1 MASERLMAHD
11 GNVIDDT
18 TFATGDNNSHHMHT
32 TTMGTHEHTDEV
44 LSTTGGDNKISAPP
58 PAAASTYYTSFNE
71 EAEYNTSII
80 DSTQVVNQPPPP
92 AATTNNN
99 NSASKSASIEYEQLL
114 SSTIISLFQKFL
126 PALHQRLSSS
136 SDNNNNNN
144 DETNRSELALQSS
157 RSLEFA
163 DGYSGNYKTTGLD
176 NNDDD
181 DDNDAVLDVESQSF
195 GAASSPYH
203 PSERI
208 STATTPK
215 VSNLKTTGLLDSSD
229 TIDNDECIHNY
240 TNYHH
245 HHHQS
250 HQHQQHH
257 QLQRQ
262 HSNSSTDYL
271 PQSAAVLLN
280 TLQHTNFDRGA
291 EEILSSILRSGGSS
305 SFDDGDTN
313 DVREVGGGGEGSGE
327 LVVDGNHD
335 GVAVNA
341 DGSMS
346 KKKKPPAATI
356 NTQDAATKSTNN
368 SFEQQSQQQQQQ
380 QQQHNYDDDDDNS
393 ISGDMARLSKS
404 IAHLQRD
411 LDNIDMSRF
420 DGMVDMEQ
428 QQQQDLL
435 DGGGGSRGNGW
446 KRWIRN
452 WLLSHG
458 IIEDEKMV
466 NSLLS
471 NDDERG
477 EGDDDGSIITPGRG
491 GFTIFDFERDYVLV
505 LTLLL
510 VFFVL
515 LRNRFKTMNELMFE
529 EDNQDLEGL
538 LGGSDW

>member
-1 MASERLMAHD
+1 
-11 GNVIDDT
+11 
-18 TFATGDNNSHHMHT
+18 
-32 TTMGTHEHTDEV
+32 MGTHEHNDEI
-44 LSTTGGDNKISAPP
+44 LSTGGDNKISAPP

-71 EAEYNTSII
+71 EAEYSTSII
-80 DSTQVVNQPPPP
+80 DSTPVVNQPPPA

-99 NSASKSASIEYEQLL
+99 NSASKKASIEYEQLL
-114 SSTIISLFQKFL
+114 SSTIISLFQKFV

-136 SDNNNNNN
+136 SNNNNN
-144 DETNRSELALQSS
+144 DDETKSELVLQSS

-163 DGYSGNYKTTGLD
+163 DGYGGNYKTTGLD
-176 NNDDD
+176 INDD

-215 VSNLKTTGLLDSSD
+215 VSNLKTTGLLDSD

-245 HHHQS
+245 HHQS
-250 HQHQQHH
+250 HQQQH

-262 HSNSSTDYL
+262 HSNSSTEYL

-313 DVREVGGGGEGSGE
+313 VREGGGGGEGSGE

-356 NTQDAATKSTNN
+356 NTQYAATKSTN
-368 SFEQQSQQQQQQ
+368 SFEHQSQQQQ

-428 QQQQDLL
+428 QQQQQQQDLL
-435 DGGGGSRGNGW
+435 DGGSRGNGW

-471 NDDERG
+471 NDNERG

-529 EDNQDLEGL
+529 EEDNQDLEGL

>member
-11 GNVIDDT
+11 SNVIDDT
-18 TFATGDNNSHHMHT
+18 TFATGDDNSHHMHT

-80 DSTQVVNQPPPP
+80 DNTQVVNQPPPAP
-92 AATTNNN
+92 VAATTNNN
-99 NSASKSASIEYEQLL
+99 NSASKKASIEYEQLL
-114 SSTIISLFQKFL
+114 SSTIISLFQKIV

-136 SDNNNNNN
+136 SNNNNNN
-144 DETNRSELALQSS
+144 DDETSRSELVLQSS

-163 DGYSGNYKTTGLD
+163 DGYGGNYKTTGLD
-176 NNDDD
+176 NND

-208 STATTPK
+208 STATPK
-215 VSNLKTTGLLDSSD
+215 VSNLKTTGLDSSD
-229 TIDNDECIHNY
+229 TIDNDESTLNY

-245 HHHQS
+245 
-250 HQHQQHH
+250 HH

-313 DVREVGGGGEGSGE
+313 VREVGGGGEGSGE

-346 KKKKPPAATI
+346 KKKPPAATI
-356 NTQDAATKSTNN
+356 NTQEPATKSTNN
-368 SFEQQSQQQQQQ
+368 SFENQSQ

-428 QQQQDLL
+428 QDLL
-435 DGGGGSRGNGW
+435 DGGSRGNGW

-529 EDNQDLEGL
+529 EEDNQDLEGL

>member
-1 MASERLMAHD
+1 MASERIMAHN

-18 TFATGDNNSHHMHT
+18 TFATRDDNSHMHT
-32 TTMGTHEHTDEV
+32 TAAMGTHEHNDEI
-44 LSTTGGDNKISAPP
+44 LSTTGDNNKISAPP

-71 EAEYNTSII
+71 EAPPAEYSTSI
-80 DSTQVVNQPPPP
+80 DSTQVVNQPPLPA

-99 NSASKSASIEYEQLL
+99 SASKKASIEYEQLL
-114 SSTIISLFQKFL
+114 SSTIISLFQKFV

-136 SDNNNNNN
+136 SNNNN
-144 DETNRSELALQSS
+144 DETNRSELVLQSS
-157 RSLEFA
+157 RSLEFV
-163 DGYSGNYKTTGLD
+163 DGYGGNYKTTGLD

-181 DDNDAVLDVESQSF
+181 DAVLDVESQSF
-195 GAASSPYH
+195 RAASSPY

-208 STATTPK
+208 NTTATPK
-215 VSNLKTTGLLDSSD
+215 VSNLKTTGLDSD
-229 TIDNDECIHNY
+229 R
-240 TNYHH
+240 
-245 HHHQS
+245 
-250 HQHQQHH
+250 H

-262 HSNSSTDYL
+262 HSNTSEYL

-305 SFDDGDTN
+305 SFDEGDAN
-313 DVREVGGGGEGSGE
+313 DVIREGGGSGE
-327 LVVDGNHD
+327 LVVDGND
-335 GVAVNA
+335 DEVGVNA
-341 DGSMS
+341 DGGSAS
-346 KKKKPPAATI
+346 KKKLPAAT
-356 NTQDAATKSTNN
+356 TKTHDATTKSNN
-368 SFEQQSQQQQQQ
+368 SFEQQSQQQQ

-428 QQQQDLL
+428 QQQH
-435 DGGGGSRGNGW
+435 DGSGSSSRSNGW

-471 NDDERG
+471 DDDVERG
-477 EGDDDGSIITPGRG
+477 GDDGSIITPGRG

>member
-11 GNVIDDT
+11 SNVIDDT
-18 TFATGDNNSHHMHT
+18 TFATGDDNGHHMHT
-32 TTMGTHEHTDEV
+32 TTMGTHEHNDEI

-58 PAAASTYYTSFNE
+58 PAAASTYYTSFNSE
-71 EAEYNTSII
+71 EAEYNTYII
-80 DSTQVVNQPPPP
+80 DNTPVVNQPPPP
-92 AATTNNN
+92 AATTNSN
-99 NSASKSASIEYEQLL
+99 NSASKKASIEYEQLL
-114 SSTIISLFQKFL
+114 SSTIISLFQKIV
-126 PALHQRLSSS
+126 PALQKRLSSS
-136 SDNNNNNN
+136 NNNNN
-144 DETNRSELALQSS
+144 DETSRSELVLQSS

-163 DGYSGNYKTTGLD
+163 DGYGGNYKTTGLD
-176 NNDDD
+176 NND

-203 PSERI
+203 PLERI

-215 VSNLKTTGLLDSSD
+215 VSNLKTTGLDSSD
-229 TIDNDECIHNY
+229 TIDNDESTHNY

-250 HQHQQHH
+250 HHQQH

-313 DVREVGGGGEGSGE
+313 VIREVGGGGSGE

-335 GVAVNA
+335 DGVGVNA

-346 KKKKPPAATI
+346 KKKPPAATI

-368 SFEQQSQQQQQQ
+368 SFEQQSH

-428 QQQQDLL
+428 QQQQQDLL
-435 DGGGGSRGNGW
+435 DGGSRGNGW

-471 NDDERG
+471 NDEERG

-529 EDNQDLEGL
+529 EEDNQDLEGL

>member
-1 MASERLMAHD
+1 MASERIMAHD
-11 GNVIDDT
+11 GNVIVDDT
-18 TFATGDNNSHHMHT
+18 SFATGDDNSHHMHT
-32 TTMGTHEHTDEV
+32 PTMGTHEHTEEI
-44 LSTTGGDNKISAPP
+44 LSTIDDNKISAPP

-71 EAEYNTSII
+71 EAEY
-80 DSTQVVNQPPPP
+80 STQVVNQP
-92 AATTNNN
+92 AAAANN
-99 NSASKSASIEYEQLL
+99 NSASKKASIEYEQLL
-114 SSTIISLFQKFL
+114 SSTIISLFQKFV
-126 PALHQRLSSS
+126 PALQKRLSSS
-136 SDNNNNNN
+136 SNNN
-144 DETNRSELALQSS
+144 DETNTNDELVLQSS

-163 DGYSGNYKTTGLD
+163 DGYGGNFKTTGLD
-176 NNDDD
+176 NDNDD

-195 GAASSPYH
+195 SASSPY

-208 STATTPK
+208 STMATPK
-215 VSNLKTTGLLDSSD
+215 MSNLKTTGLLDSD
-229 TIDNDECIHNY
+229 R
-240 TNYHH
+240 
-245 HHHQS
+245 
-250 HQHQQHH
+250 H

-262 HSNSSTDYL
+262 HSNSTEYL

-305 SFDDGDTN
+305 SFDDGDAN
-313 DVREVGGGGEGSGE
+313 DVREGGGGGEGGE
-327 LVVDGNHD
+327 LLVDGNDDDD
-335 GVAVNA
+335 GVGVNA
-341 DGSMS
+341 DGSAS
-346 KKKKPPAATI
+346 KKKKLTAAATTT
-356 NTQDAATKSTNN
+356 TQDATTKSTNN
-368 SFEQQSQQQQQQ
+368 SFEQQSQQQ

-428 QQQQDLL
+428 QQQQQG
-435 DGGGGSRGNGW
+435 DGSGGSRGNGW

-471 NDDERG
+471 DDDVERG

-515 LRNRFKTMNELMFE
+515 LRNRFKTMNDLMFE
-529 EDNQDLEGL
+529 EEDNQELEGL